1 MDTMGNLL
9 KRRRPAPETPEPTE
23 PAPTQTPASEA
34 PATEPTATE
43 PTATEPVT
51 EVSEEANEVRGPRP
65 VASEAEAEKPG
76 DRAGKSAEP
85 TPKKKARAG
94 AGEGRAERQT
104 PRRRQAAGR
113 RPVAPTVVA
122 ESVSREP
129 EDLRAPPQTQ
139 RVSVTLDPSLRE
151 RARIALNAAHNTG
164 DYRLGDFADVL
175 REAAVLLVSGSFAER
190 QLGRLPKGSAA
201 EKVTTT
207 LRVND
212 ALFQHL
218 QRISKKKRSELLQR
232 ALVSYLERGLS

>member
-9 KRRRPAPETPEPTE
+9 KRRRPAPETPESTE
-23 PAPTQTPASEA
+23 PAAAEPVAS
-34 PATEPTATE
+34 PATA
-43 PTATEPVT
+43 AEPVT
-51 EVSEEANEVRGPRP
+51 KAAEEAAEVSGPRP
-65 VASEAEAEKPG
+65 VAVEAAAEKPAA
-76 DRAGKSAEP
+76 RVGKPA
-85 TPKKKARAG
+85 KKAEKER
-94 AGEGRAERQT
+94 GEMGRGPRQAST
-104 PRRRQAAGR
+104 QAPKRRQPAVAR
-113 RPVAPTVVA
+113 QRPVAPTVVA

-129 EDLRAPPQTQ
+129 EDLRAPPQTE

-190 QLGRLPKGSAA
+190 QLGRLPKGSGA

-218 QRISKKKRSELLQR
+218 RRISKKKRSELLQR